1 MITGS
6 RLVKQ
11 IRQIHSVDTAQL
23 FKKKKNEKA
32 HDGLN
37 RKLSKTED
45 KKKKYRI
52 EKKNVAYI
60 IYLY

>member
-1 MITGS
+1 MISGS

-23 FKKKKNEKA
+23 FKKKNETA